1 MLRAP
6 FMTIQDV
13 AELLKVSKATV
24 RTWIKN
30 EELRAVKL
38 EREFRIARVDL
49 ERFVEAR
56 ATMAIPETDSLSSSS
71 PAEGDT

>member
-38 EREFRIARVDL
+38 EREFRIAKIDL

-56 ATMAIPETDSLSSSS
+56 ATMAPPETAVSSSDETA
-71 PAEGDT
+71 PGT

>member
-6 FMTIQDV
+6 FMTVQDV

-38 EREFRIARVDL
+38 EREFRIAKVDL
-49 ERFVEAR
+49 ERFVKAR
-56 ATMAIPETDSLSSSS
+56 ATMAMPETCLTRKRWN
-71 PAEGDT
+71 AV